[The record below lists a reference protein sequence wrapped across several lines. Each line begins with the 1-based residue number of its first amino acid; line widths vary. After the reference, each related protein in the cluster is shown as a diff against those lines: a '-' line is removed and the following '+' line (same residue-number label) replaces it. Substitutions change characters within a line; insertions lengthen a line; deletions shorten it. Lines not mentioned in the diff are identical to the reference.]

1 MPKMYQDGC
10 EAITVQESQIQ
21 NAEQRGWSL
30 AKQAKT
36 KKVKL
41 NGVKENGKS

>member
-1 MPKMYQDGC
+1 MYQDGC
-10 EAITVQESQIQ
+10 EAIIVQDAQIQ

-30 AKQAKT
+30 EKKTKT
-36 KKVKL
+36 KKVKS